1 MGVPPGLKMYILRD
15 IAIHLLQRDTSQ
27 KNRQNPDR
35 EAALVAIFPILPLYF
50 IVFHLKQ
57 KYYEDF

>member
-1 MGVPPGLKMYILRD
+1 MYILRD